1 MDDEGRSGAGIV
13 YAFGPFAFDPE
24 HRTLR
29 RNGAELRLTSRAH
42 DVLHCLLQQHGQLAS
57 KRQLLTTVWPGIVV
71 EESSL
76 TQAIHELRTVLG
88 EKPRDRRYIL
98 TVSGRG
104 YQFVGDVRMVERCG
118 IEQEALP
125 QIDTDAPATK
135 SPVTAALPAAV
146 VTAPARRRPLP
157 LIAAALAIVVAWG
170 LAASVVPMSSTRVAD
185 EPVATTLARVHT
197 EETRYFLSRR
207 GPGDVDRAMTAAQ
220 AALAADPAYAGAWA
234 GLASVHAIRA
244 TLQDNDPDIERERM
258 RGAAEQALRLDPR
271 EPQALVR
278 LASYQFYRGHPG
290 AARDLMAKAAKIA
303 PADPL
308 LLAVQAG
315 IAAFNGRL
323 EEAVQLQQRAVR
335 SSPLNAIERGNLG
348 HYLYAS
354 GHFAE
359 AREQFQ
365 AVIDLTATQDGN
377 AVAHGAAMG
386 IARIDVAAGR
396 PEDARRVVDGM
407 PPSVEREYCLALIE
421 SAAGNRAAADA
432 ALARV
437 QAQGSDDHAYLL
449 AELHAFRRDL
459 DAAFHWLSVG
469 DRALA
474 SKPDERQDRVWEVQN
489 SPIFATAHDD
499 PRWRQ
504 WVAANP

>member
-1 MDDEGRSGAGIV
+1 MDDEGHDGSGTA
-13 YAFGPFAFDPE
+13 YSFGPYSFDPQ
-24 HRTLR
+24 HRTLSR
-29 RNGAELRLTSRAH
+29 DGAELRLTSRAH
-42 DVLHCLLQQHGQLAS
+42 DVLHCLLEQHGQLVS
-57 KRQLLTTVWPGIVV
+57 KRQLLATVWPGVVV
-71 EESSL
+71 EETSL

-104 YQFVGDVRMVERCG
+104 YQFVGDVRRAGRSSLGPV
-118 IEQEALP
+118 ILHA
-125 QIDTDAPATK
+125 TSSAPA
-135 SPVTAALPAAV
+135 SPTVVPAA
-146 VTAPARRRPLP
+146 TNPPPTRRSLLP
-157 LIAAALAIVVAWG
+157 LIAAALAILAAWG
-170 LAASVVPMSSTRVAD
+170 LAASVVPMSSSTRTAE

-197 EETRYFLSRR
+197 EEARYFLGRR

-220 AALAADPAYAGAWA
+220 AALAADPRYASAWA

-244 TLQDNDPDIERERM
+244 TLQDNDPDIEHERM
-258 RGAAEQALRLDPR
+258 RGAAEQARRLDPR
-271 EPQALVR
+271 EPQALMR
-278 LASYQFYRGHPG
+278 LASYHFNRGDPG
-290 AARDLMAKAAKIA
+290 TARDLLTQAARAA
-303 PADPL
+303 PDDPL

-323 EEAVQLQQRAVR
+323 DEAVGLQRRAVR
-335 SSPLNAIERGNLG
+335 NSPLNAVERGNLG

-354 GHFAE
+354 GRFAE

-365 AVIDLTATQDGN
+365 AVIDLTATQHGN
-377 AVAHGAAMG
+377 PVAHGAAMG

-396 PEDARRVVDGM
+396 AEDARRLVDGM
-407 PPSVEREYCLALIE
+407 PDGVEREYCLALIE

-437 QAQGSDDHAYLL
+437 EAQGSDENAYLL
-449 AELHAFRRDL
+449 AEVHAFRRDF
-459 DAAFHWLSVG
+459 DAAFHWLAVG

-474 SKPDERQDRVWEVQN
+474 AQPEQHRDRVWEVHN
-489 SPIFATAHDD
+489 SPIFATAHHD

-504 WVAANP
+504 WVAANL

>member
-1 MDDEGRSGAGIV
+1 MDDEGRSGAGTV
-13 YAFGPFAFDPE
+13 YAFGPFAFDPQ

-29 RNGAELRLTSRAH
+29 RDGAELRLTSRAH
-42 DVLHCLLQQHGQLAS
+42 DVLHCLLAHHGQLAS

-104 YQFVGDVRMVERCG
+104 YQFVGDVRAVERCG
-118 IEQEALP
+118 IEQEASP
-125 QIDTDAPATK
+125 QIDSETPAP
-135 SPVTAALPAAV
+135 VALPAAV
-146 VTAPARRRPLP
+146 VTAPARWRPLP
-157 LIAAALAIVVAWG
+157 LIGAASAVVVAWS
-170 LAASVVPMSSTRVAD
+170 LAASVVPMSSTRFSD
-185 EPVATTLARVHT
+185 ESVATTLARVHA
-197 EETRYFLSRR
+197 EEARYFLGRR
-207 GPGDVDRAMTAAQ
+207 GPGDVDRAMNAAQ
-220 AALAADPAYAGAWA
+220 AAVAADPGYAAAWA

-244 TLQDNDPDIERERM
+244 SLQDNDPDIEHERM

-278 LASYQFYRGHPG
+278 LASYQFDRGQPG
-290 AARDLMAKAAKIA
+290 AARELMAKAAKIA
-303 PADPL
+303 PEDPL

-315 IAAFNGRL
+315 IAAFNGRID
-323 EEAVQLQQRAVR
+323 EAVRLEQRAVR
-335 SSPLNAIERGNLG
+335 RSPLNAVERGNLG

-377 AVAHGAAMG
+377 PVAQGAAMG

-396 PEDARRVVDGM
+396 PEDARRIVDDLPQG
-407 PPSVEREYCLALIE
+407 VEREYCLALIE

-449 AELHAFRRDL
+449 AEVHAFRRDL
-459 DAAFHWLSVG
+459 DAAFHWLAVG

-474 SKPDERQDRVWEVQN
+474 SRPDQREDRIWDVHY
-489 SPIFATAHDD
+489 SPIFATAHHD
-499 PRWRQ
+499 PRWHQ
-504 WVAANP
+504 WVAANL